1 MENCGGTAVMD
12 SDDKSYKKLQ
22 SLLENPGT
30 VDGLFLEET
39 KRLLEDLRLHQT
51 ELQDQ
56 NEELRRAQQ
65 ILQEHRRRLAN
76 LYDHAPVAYLT
87 FNTKGLIEQANLT
100 ASALLG
106 VPGQKLVG
114 TPFQQYVHP
123 KYTDK
128 YFEYL
133 ARVML
138 DGENSSCELRL
149 RKHGGTLFWGRV
161 ESVPVEP
168 FEGEEALVRSAVI
181 DITQR
186 KEAEEAL
193 RESEEKYRVLVE
205 SAQVIILRLDNE
217 GRVVFLNDYGRKFFG
232 YSPEELW
239 TKGVVGTIVARED
252 AVGLNVKELLA
263 FMTKHPENYRARELD
278 NIRRNGERARVSWT
292 ISVLHDEEGFFA
304 GILAVGTDITPRRRL
319 EEQLRQSQKM
329 EAIGTLAGG
338 IAHDFNNML
347 AAILGFTEMAMEDTS
362 DRPEV
367 TKSLGHVTRAAIRAR
382 DLVKQIL
389 AFSRKA
395 EYTRDPLSVVPIIK
409 ETVHLL
415 RSSIPATVE
424 IKLDVS
430 AASDMVLASPT
441 EIQQILMNLA
451 TNAFLAMQEKG
462 GILEISLTD
471 VDLEQGY
478 SMAGLDVAHG
488 DYLQLTVS
496 DTGAGMSP
504 EVAKRIFEP
513 FFTTREVGKG
523 TGMGLAVVYGIVN
536 DLRGM
541 IAVESKPGAGS
552 VFRVFLPKVDADVQ
566 ERDAKASEI
575 IGGKERILF
584 VDDEKLLV
592 EWGRVTLERLGYKV
606 TSLANGTEAIN
617 IFRANPFLFDL
628 VITDQTMPGMS
639 GIQLASELLAI
650 RHDLPI
656 ILCTGHSDAV
666 SPESAKEVGV
676 REYLMK
682 PLSRKELAGA
692 VRKVLDKTRE

>member
-1 MENCGGTAVMD
+1 M
-12 SDDKSYKKLQ
+12 DKSYKRLR
-22 SLLENPGT
+22 SLLEKPGT
-30 VDGLFLEET
+30 ADGLFLEET
-39 KRLLEDLRLHQT
+39 KRLLEDLRLHQA
-51 ELQDQ
+51 ELQAQ
-56 NEELRRAQQ
+56 NEELRAAQQ
-65 ILQEHRRRLAN
+65 ILQEHRHRLAN

-106 VPGQKLVG
+106 VPVQKLFG

-123 KYTDK
+123 KHRDK
-128 YFEYL
+128 YFQYL
-133 ARVML
+133 SSVAL
-138 DGENSSCELRL
+138 GSENSSCELRL
-149 RKHGGTLFWGRV
+149 RKHGGTFFWGRV
-161 ESVPVEP
+161 ESVPAEA
-168 FEGEEALVRSAVI
+168 FEGEGASVRSAVI

-193 RESEEKYRVLVE
+193 RESEGKYRVLVE

-232 YSPEELW
+232 YSAEELW
-239 TKGVVGTIVARED
+239 TEGVVGTIVARED

-263 FMTKHPENYRARELD
+263 FMTEHPENYRASELD
-278 NIRRNGERARVSWT
+278 NIRRSGERVRVSWT
-292 ISVLHDEEGFFA
+292 ISVLHDEEGLFT
-304 GILAVGTDITPRRRL
+304 GILALGTDLTKRRRL

-347 AAILGFTEMAMEDTS
+347 AAILGFTEMAMEDAS
-362 DRPEV
+362 DRPEI
-367 TKSLGHVTRAAIRAR
+367 TKSLGHISSAAIRAR
-382 DLVKQIL
+382 DLVKRIL

-415 RSSIPATVE
+415 RSSMPATVE
-424 IKLDVS
+424 VKLDISVT
-430 AASDMVLASPT
+430 SDITFASPT

-462 GILEISLTD
+462 GILEIGLTD

-478 SMAGLDVAHG
+478 SITGLDVAHG
-488 DYLQLTVS
+488 DYLQLTVN
-496 DTGAGMSP
+496 DTGTGMSP

-513 FFTTREVGKG
+513 FFTTREVGRG

-536 DLRGM
+536 DLNGM
-541 IAVESKPGAGS
+541 ITVESKLGIGS
-552 VFRVFLPKVDADVQ
+552 VFRVFLPKVNADMKKQDARVS
-566 ERDAKASEI
+566 AI

-584 VDDEKLLV
+584 VDDEELLV

-606 TSLANGTEAIN
+606 TSLANGAEAIKT
-617 IFRANPFLFDL
+617 FRANPSLFDL
-628 VITDQTMPGMS
+628 LITDQTMPGIS
-639 GIQLASELLAI
+639 GVQLASKVLAI

-666 SPESAKEVGV
+666 SPESARKAGV

-682 PLSRKELAGA
+682 PLSRKELALA
-692 VRKVLDKTRE
+692 VRKVLDA

>member
-1 MENCGGTAVMD
+1 MD
-12 SDDKSYKKLQ
+12 SDDKSYEKLR

-51 ELQDQ
+51 ELQAQ

-65 ILQEHRRRLAN
+65 ILEEQRHRLAS

-87 FNTKGLIEQANLT
+87 FTTKGLIEQANLT

-106 VPGQKLVG
+106 VPEQNLVG
-114 TPFQQYVHP
+114 MPFQQQYVHP
-123 KYTDK
+123 KHTDK
-128 YFEYL
+128 YFQYL
-133 ARVML
+133 SSVAL
-138 DGENSSCELRL
+138 GTEKSSCELRL
-149 RKHGGTLFWGRV
+149 RKHNGTFFWGRM

-168 FEGEEALVRSAVI
+168 LEGDESSVRSAVM

-193 RESEEKYRVLVE
+193 RESEERYRVLVE

-217 GRVVFLNDYGRKFFG
+217 GRAVFLNDYGRNFFG

-239 TKGVVGTIVARED
+239 TEGLVGTIVARED

-263 FMTKHPENYRARELD
+263 FMTEHPENYRASELD
-278 NIRRNGERARVSWT
+278 NILRSGERVRVSWT
-292 ISVLHDEEGFFA
+292 ISVLHDEEGRFA
-304 GILAVGTDITPRRRL
+304 GILAVGTDITPQRKL
-319 EEQLRQSQKM
+319 EDQLRQSQKM
-329 EAIGTLAGG
+329 EAMGTLAGG

-347 AAILGFTEMAMEDTS
+347 AAILGFTEMAMEDAS
-362 DRPEV
+362 DHPEI
-367 TKSLGHVTRAAIRAR
+367 TKSLGHVSRAATRAR

-395 EYTRDPLSVVPIIK
+395 EYTRDPLSVVPIIN

-424 IKLDVS
+424 VKLDIS
-430 AASDMVLASPT
+430 AASDMILSSPT

-471 VDLEQGY
+471 VDLAQGY
-478 SMAGLDVAHG
+478 SIAGVDVDG

-496 DTGAGMSP
+496 DTGTGMSP
-504 EVAKRIFEP
+504 QVTKKIFEP

-536 DLRGM
+536 DLHGM
-541 IAVESKPGAGS
+541 IAVESKPGVGS
-552 VFRVFLPKVDADVQ
+552 IFRVFLPKVNADVQ

-606 TSLANGTEAIN
+606 TSLAKSTEAIKT
-617 IFRANPFLFDL
+617 FRADPSLFDL
-628 VITDQTMPGMS
+628 VITDQTMPGMP
-639 GIQLASELLAI
+639 GIQLASKLLAI
-650 RHDLPI
+650 RHDIPI

-666 SPESAKEVGV
+666 SPESAREVGV

-682 PLSRKELAGA
+682 PLSKRELARA
-692 VRKVLDKTRE
+692 VRKVLDA